1 MSKLNRFGW
10 LAAALLVSFS
20 SYAAG
25 NAGDIDISGAWS
37 RATAPGQDA
46 ASVDM
51 TITSKQAATLV
62 GVSSPVAGSAEL
74 HSMVSENGM
83 MKMREVKSIELPAGK
98 HVNLRESGYHLML
111 NGLKSPLKAG
121 DSVPL
126 TLSIKAGKQG
136 VVKIETRAEV
146 RSLTGT
152 NDASHQGEH
161 QHMDMSY

>member
-1 MSKLNRFGW
+1 MSKLIRSGW

-25 NAGDIDISGAWS
+25 NAGDIEISGAWS

-74 HSMVSENGM
+74 HSMISENGM

-98 HVNLRESGYHLML
+98 HVNLRESGYHLD
-111 NGLKSPLKAG
+111 A
-121 DSVPL
+121 
-126 TLSIKAGKQG
+126 
-136 VVKIETRAEV
+136 ERA
-146 RSLTGT
+146 
-152 NDASHQGEH
+152 
-161 QHMDMSY
+161 